1 MPAPLTRSITLAL
14 AAAVAA
20 APAQAQSPPGQAQ
33 SPPAQAQSSRKAD
46 GRYQVGPFQV
56 TPTFRMTSGVD
67 TNVFQTLRDPTR
79 DAVVVLS
86 PRLDGALPLGKRLRI
101 TGLGFIDAFYFR
113 REGDERSIDFYGEGK
128 ADLVLGALTL
138 FAGGGGGQFHQ
149 RFSIDVDERIERQEK
164 RAHAGLTWQIGS
176 KLSATARGQYE
187 VFTFAPGRFRL
198 GGDIKEALDRNTRTA
213 TGQLRFALTRRTT
226 LLASADVLE
235 DHFFSQPSDVPVER
249 QSYRYLGGFEFGA
262 RAAVSGRLLAGLRE
276 FPGTLEDGSPPYR
289 GPVISADLSM
299 PLGRLARLHAI
310 AERDVSYASSLVR
323 AGGLRYRNAFI
334 YERYLGEAVVD
345 LPAQFLGFLSLGFEE
360 SDYLLPFPYP
370 TPFSLN
376 ERVDHRYTAGATL
389 LRRFGN
395 SLRIGGHVVWARR
408 VSSLPD
414 FSYEGVRYG
423 LTAEVRP

>member
-1 MPAPLTRSITLAL
+1 MPAPLTRPITLAL

-20 APAQAQSPPGQAQ
+20 APAQAQSP
-33 SPPAQAQSSRKAD
+33 RKAD

-56 TPTFRMTSGVD
+56 TPTFRMTSGID

-101 TGLGFIDAFYFR
+101 TGLGFVDAFYFR
-113 REGDERSIDFYGEGK
+113 RQDDERSIDFYGEGK

-138 FAGGGGGQFHQ
+138 FGGGGGGQFHQ
-149 RFSIDVDERIERQEK
+149 RFSIDVDERIQRQEK
-164 RAHAGLTWQIGS
+164 RAHAGLTWQVGS
-176 KLSATARGQYE
+176 KLSLTARGQDE
-187 VFTFAPGRFRL
+187 VFTFAPGEFRL
-198 GGDIKEALDRNTRTA
+198 GGDIKEAMDRNTRTA

-235 DHFFSQPSDVPVER
+235 DHFFSQPSYVPVER
-249 QSYRYLGGFEFGA
+249 QSYRYLGGVRIRGA
-262 RAAVSGRLLAGLRE
+262 GCHLRPPACGSAGVPRDPGGRQPALSRPRHLRR
-276 FPGTLEDGSPPYR
+276 P
-289 GPVISADLSM
+289 
-299 PLGRLARLHAI
+299 RLAPRAVRTAARDRRTRRVLRL
-310 AERDVSYASSLVR
+310 EPR
-323 AGGLRYRNAFI
+323 AGGRARYRNAFI
-334 YERYLGEAVVD
+334 YERYVGEAVVD

-360 SDYLLPFPYP
+360 SDYLLPYPYP

-376 ERVDHRYTAGATL
+376 ARIDHRYTAGATL
-389 LRRFGN
+389 LRRFGD

-423 LTAEVRP
+423 FTAEVRP